1 MQNVTQFD
9 QYMSMLVNMGVPSAA
24 TRTATYNT
32 GDYDGGLILSTD
44 PAQSHVPPSFIS
56 VPDVDTLKTL
66 CGLQDGF
73 FEANQAANTLPVP
86 TDTGALAAIT
96 NPLDDNV
103 CMALSAYIFGNSQLV
118 APWKD
123 TLNRL
128 RFPMQVAVFTAS
140 VINVQPGSPLVL
152 KGTDSNPI
160 GLGCD
165 TLNIEAGGQVI
176 TQGPGTITA
185 DVMNSAQ
192 SSYDGVGDTPSP
204 NLLSVGG
211 DGGNG
216 GDGSS
221 TGNASAGSKGAD
233 ATESGKSGCNAAGKG
248 GQGPSAGNAT
258 DGGAGGNGGN
268 ASEINYSVTTLNGSY
283 IAGSIGGNGGNGG
296 NGGTGGNGG
305 PGGPGGNACRNC
317 GQGPQGQ
324 GGNGGNAGKGGVG
337 GNGGNGS
344 TVYINYQNGSPNI
357 TISNQKASGG
367 NAGNAGN
374 PGGAGTGNPNGSG
387 GTPAAGVNGGNGG
400 QPGKVIINGSPS
412 L

>member
-1 MQNVTQFD
+1 MQNVTTFD

-32 GDYDGGLILSTD
+32 GDYEGGLILSTD

-66 CGLQDGF
+66 CGLQDSF
-73 FEANQAANTLPVP
+73 FEANQAANTLPIP
-86 TDTGALAAIT
+86 TATEALTAIN
-96 NPLDDNV
+96 NPLDNNV

-128 RFPMQVAVFTAS
+128 RFPMQVAVFTAN
-140 VINVQPGSPLVL
+140 VINVQAGNPLIL

-176 TQGPGTITA
+176 TQGPGTVTA

-192 SSYDGVGDTPSP
+192 AAYGAGDAPTT

-211 DGGNG
+211 DGGSG

-221 TGNASAGSKGAD
+221 TANAPAGPKGPD
-233 ATESGKSGCNAAGKG
+233 ATTSGKSGCNAAGKG
-248 GQGPSAGNAT
+248 GQGPDAGDAT
-258 DGGAGGNGGN
+258 DGGPGGTGGN
-268 ASEINYSVTTLNGSY
+268 ASEINYSVTTMNGNY
-283 IAGSIGGNGGNGG
+283 LAGSIGGNGGNGG
-296 NGGTGGNGG
+296 NGGSGGNGG
-305 PGGPGGNACRNC
+305 PGGAGGNGCRDC
-317 GQGPQGQ
+317 GQGPQGP
-324 GGNGGNAGKGGVG
+324 GGKGGNAGKGGIG

-344 TVYINYQNGSPNI
+344 TVYINYQNGSP
-357 TISNQKASGG
+357 TISTSTQKASGG

-374 PGGAGTGNPNGSG
+374 AGSPGVGNPNGAG
-387 GTPAAGVNGGNGG
+387 GTTAPGVNGGTGG
-400 QPGKVIINGSPS
+400 QPGKIIINGSAS
-412 L
+412 N